1 MAICPELLT
10 IASACEQDEVARE
23 FFLSAY
29 TSPLCMEII
38 RENDKKR
45 AMKVF
50 REYCTDWTDERF
62 VEAETLVSGI
72 EYSTLMTTGASAPL
86 EIRISGALELILTI
100 YNVPEEIRKQKIE
113 KVLKMDYK
121 PLGLR
126 VLKEFRAYVDE
137 KTEQAL
143 LNLFVRKRAQG

>member
-1 MAICPELLT
+1 VT

-45 AMKVF
+45 AMEVF

-62 VEAETLVSGI
+62 VEAETLVSGL
-72 EYSTLMTTGASAPL
+72 EYSTLMTTGAMGDYRFVAQRPWNNFIDSITKVVIESGVTSVGNNAFNGCSNLTEVVLPDTVTSIGTRAFYICVAVTNFEYK
-86 EIRISGALELILTI
+86 EIAE
-100 YNVPEEIRKQKIE
+100 
-113 KVLKMDYK
+113 
-121 PLGLR
+121 
-126 VLKEFRAYVDE
+126 
-137 KTEQAL
+137 
-143 LNLFVRKRAQG
+143 